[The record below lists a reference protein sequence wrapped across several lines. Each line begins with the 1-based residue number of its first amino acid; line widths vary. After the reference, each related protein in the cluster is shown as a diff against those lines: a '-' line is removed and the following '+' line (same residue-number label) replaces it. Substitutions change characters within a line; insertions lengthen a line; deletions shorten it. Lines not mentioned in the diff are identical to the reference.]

1 MADIDM
7 QRLDWK
13 QAVRVFEQIRTIRP
27 DDETVRKQLVDLN
40 LRMGLQQQALVE
52 LENFINYLES
62 HNQTEKTIT
71 FLEDLLKEHDDQS
84 MLKRALASQLHR
96 AGRTEDAVSILDML
110 GESLIEAGNTKEA
123 LDVINQIVLM
133 NPPNVND
140 YRQLLAQI
148 QAR

>member
-1 MADIDM
+1 M
-7 QRLDWK
+7 
-13 QAVRVFEQIRTIRP
+13 RVFEQIRTIRP
-27 DDETVRKQLVDLN
+27 DDEVVRKQLVDLN
-40 LRMGLQQQALVE
+40 LRMGQQQQALAE

-62 HNQTEKTIT
+62 NNKTEHAII

-96 AGRTEDAVSILDML
+96 AGRTEEAVSILDML
-110 GESLIEAGNTKEA
+110 GESLIETGNTKEA
-123 LDVINQIVLM
+123 LDVVNQIVLM